1 MLYAFDLPAVK
12 VNARQLCQRNGSAPH
27 AHTLLHS
34 KRRCSAIRDQ
44 RESGQ
49 SERQRRGRERERE
62 KKRHHRRGSVRVQK
76 QTGIEEEGSISR
88 PLFSI
93 LFLFFLSF
101 TRQSPHCDWMSR
113 RLPWRQLGATMPA
126 AAAAAEVP
134 GQAATRQRR
143 H

>member
-1 MLYAFDLPAVK
+1 MRGSCVK
-12 VNARQLCQRNGSAPH
+12 GTGQRHMHTHCYTRSGAAAPYVINGN
-27 AHTLLHS
+27 
-34 KRRCSAIRDQ
+34 RDKVRD
-44 RESGQ
+44 REGA
-49 SERQRRGRERERE
+49 ERERE

-93 LFLFFLSF
+93 LFLFFFLSF